1 MSENTILSNTNDTLS
16 LVKNEENAVIKNEV
30 KELNEDKELSE
41 DNIEDNIEEDNIE
54 DNEDNE
60 DNEDDEDEED
70 NEDNED
76 EEDNEDNEDN
86 EDDEEYDIDLNFTEN
101 SELYIVSVNNSP
113 SFYVKDLKTAKD
125 KMWEVSKCLLN
136 EEYLKGYRTY
146 NLRISDN
153 EIHIIGNHRFFLIS
167 YDQILHRIS
176 YNKIKECV

>member
-16 LVKNEENAVIKNEV
+16 LVKNEENAIIKNEV
-30 KELNEDKELSE
+30 IKNEDKELSE
-41 DNIEDNIEEDNIE
+41 DNIEEDNEDNIEEDNEDNIEDNIEE
-54 DNEDNE
+54 DNEDNIE
-60 DNEDDEDEED
+60 
-70 NEDNED
+70 EDNED
-76 EEDNEDNEDN
+76 EED
-86 EDDEEYDIDLNFTEN
+86 EDDEDDIDIDLNFTEN